1 MGLVTAILQRW
12 LLRLHGVG
20 GWKYHSGSHLKV
32 LFEINRGKSELYCW
46 LYQIQTL
53 ATSFS
58 CVPDI
63 ASFHPWPYAAAK
75 GARLAQSLAA
85 AHQEN
90 QVVLCK

>member
-1 MGLVTAILQRW
+1 MFGKMKSASGL
-12 LLRLHGVG
+12 G
-20 GWKYHSGSHLKV
+20 HSHFTEV
-32 LFEINRGKSELYCW
+32 APQAPWCW

-53 ATSFS
+53 APSFS